1 MVFGNEALTIEDFSN
16 SGWHEVIDQAAAK
29 EFYAYSSGFQTRA
42 KEAADAGDRKREEVY
57 AILLAAIDAHLEP
70 GREGELF
77 VPKMEWEG
85 KRTLLPDDIPDM
97 HLDVLRELAP
107 TIADPE
113 LRARIADI
121 LWVRRRD
128 HQMAALAVDAYLEV
142 AQTLEHPESWIEG
155 LGRAHRA
162 LQIAPVLG
170 RNGPHLQR
178 ATAYVDDLIYRAVN
192 KGPEM
197 LPARAMDV
205 LLRCRQGDPV
215 KYAAIAS
222 AAATEA
228 ETHHNWEIADDYW
241 TISARWHARNN
252 DPDAERAAKVNA
264 AEAYV
269 KLAAEFANTTPP
281 SHLSAT
287 AQLER
292 AIVAYRRIGHSG
304 QRIEELRIILDDY
317 QRKSMA
323 EMRSHSIELKDVDK
337 MAEQAMSA
345 VKGQPLDEAIRRLA
359 LGYHPPAA
367 DTFLALARDLS
378 TQFPLQFF
386 VSRVHVDD
394 AGRPVGRDR
403 GGRAG
408 GAGYEALAADVVR
421 VAQTQQSLVTQTIIE
436 AARYQIV
443 TEHYVTREAL
453 VSLVTNN
460 PFVPPGHE
468 EIFLRGLLAGFRDDF
483 VVAAHLLVPQ
493 IEQSIRYMLELNGL
507 IPYGLNDDMIQDA
520 YLLHE
525 LLWMPATTQVLG
537 ADIVFDLK
545 VLLISRDGTN
555 LRNRSSHGLM
565 QSEEFDSWA
574 STYVWWLVLHLCYV
588 CLIVARHQPE
598 PESEEQQGTSSG
610 NE

>member
-1 MVFGNEALTIEDFSN
+1 
-16 SGWHEVIDQAAAK
+16 
-29 EFYAYSSGFQTRA
+29 
-42 KEAADAGDRKREEVY
+42 
-57 AILLAAIDAHLEP
+57 
-70 GREGELF
+70 
-77 VPKMEWEG
+77 
-85 KRTLLPDDIPDM
+85 
-97 HLDVLRELAP
+97 
-107 TIADPE
+107 
-113 LRARIADI
+113 
-121 LWVRRRD
+121 
-128 HQMAALAVDAYLEV
+128 
-142 AQTLEHPESWIEG
+142 
-155 LGRAHRA
+155 
-162 LQIAPVLG
+162 
-170 RNGPHLQR
+170 
-178 ATAYVDDLIYRAVN
+178 
-192 KGPEM
+192 
-197 LPARAMDV
+197 MDV
-205 LLRCRQGDPV
+205 LLGCRQGDPI

-241 TISARWHARNN
+241 TIAARWHARNN
-252 DPDAERAAKVNA
+252 DPDAERAAKINA

-269 KLAAEFANTTPP
+269 KLAAEFANATPP
-281 SHLSAT
+281 DHLSAT
-287 AQLER
+287 AQLEH

-304 QRIEELRIILDDY
+304 ERIEELRIILDDY
-317 QRKSMA
+317 QRKSMT

-408 GAGYEALAADVVR
+408 GGDDEALAADVVR
-421 VAQTQQSLVTQTIIE
+421 VAQTQQALVTQTIIE
-436 AARYQIV
+436 AAIYQIV
-443 TEHYVTREAL
+443 TEHHVTREAL

-468 EIFLRGLLAGFRDDF
+468 EIFLRGLLAGFHDDF
-483 VVAAHLLVPQ
+483 MVAAHLLVPQ

-565 QSEEFDSWA
+565 RSEEFDLWP
-574 STYVWWLVLHLCYV
+574 STYAWWLVLHLCYV
-588 CLIVARHQPE
+588 CLIVARHQLE
-598 PESEEQQGTSSG
+598 TESEEQQEDSSG